1 MAKNTHL
8 TLDERIEIE
17 GSLNERK
24 SFKTIARN
32 LGKDPTTISKEVRN
46 HLIPERPHLY
56 NPCGIIRNAGS
67 IQIIQIEVHA

>member
-17 GSLNERK
+17 AALNERK
-24 SFKTIARN
+24 SFKMIARD

-46 HLIPERPHLY
+46 HLIPERPNLY
-56 NPCGIIRNAGS
+56 NPC
-67 IQIIQIEVHA
+67 VHYPKCRKC